1 MKKKQ
6 MLKRADGSS
15 SPRGLYDN
23 LRKKAAENKRKGVKG
38 KKHDE
43 KLLASERKVKASEPA
58 KAKNGI
64 SCWKG
69 YEKKGTKVLKG
80 RTVNNCVKK

>member
-1 MKKKQ
+1 MTVKK
-6 MLKRADGSS
+6 SS
-15 SPRGLYDN
+15 
-23 LRKKAAENKRKGVKG
+23 
-38 KKHDE
+38 
-43 KLLASERKVKASEPA
+43 KASVKSKTP

>member
-1 MKKKQ
+1 MK
-6 MLKRADGSS
+6 
-15 SPRGLYDN
+15 
-23 LRKKAAENKRKGVKG
+23 KKAAENKRKGVKR
-38 KKHDE
+38 KKPDK
-43 KLLASERKVKASEPA
+43 KLLASEKAVRESEPT
-58 KAKNGI
+58 KKKNGI